1 MRAGAPFCRRASPVF
16 SISRTRYS
24 WGTYEFDGVEG
35 ELYPTVG
42 VDTER
47 LVFVNFGE
55 RPSVFNLREFGR
67 KDNIGVDGEDE
78 GFAFWTCVES

>member
-1 MRAGAPFCRRASPVF
+1 MNKIFLG
-16 SISRTRYS
+16 
-24 WGTYEFDGVEG
+24 YEFDGVEG